1 MLKVTE
7 PSRLANLLAMPLLP
21 WSSVRGSFSPSS
33 PSTPLLHAVPSLH
46 YTRTVN
52 QPTLLPL
59 FSPPNSTPHQARR
72 LVNPTQQNENLSP
85 SPSAL
90 RKADDNL
97 SSSPPVF
104 PNPSPDT
111 YAIVLLPY
119 QCSLPLPLH
128 HAKSFSPLHLLL
140 TLSISLLL
148 PIPSH
153 SIKIVVDP
161 SLLSFRP
168 LPLAQNRTK

>member
-1 MLKVTE
+1 ME
-7 PSRLANLLAMPLLP
+7 QSRLANRPAMPLLP
-21 WSSVRGSFSPSS
+21 WSFALDSFSPSS
-33 PSTPLLHAVPSLH
+33 RSTPLLHAVPSLH

-72 LVNPTQQNENLSP
+72 LVNPTQQNEKLSP

-111 YAIVLLPY
+111 YAIALLLFR
-119 QCSLPLPLH
+119 CSLPLPLH
-128 HAKSFSPLHLLL
+128 HVKSFSPLHLLL

-153 SIKIVVDP
+153 SIKIIVGP
-161 SLLSFRP
+161 SPLSSRP
-168 LPLAQNRTK
+168 LPLAQNRKK